1 MEEIGIKLQKAVLI
15 MMSIVSMSG
24 MSSCEDR
31 LDSPCPS
38 TGGGK
43 TVEVSLSVGIAD
55 EDDAARLTGNPVS
68 SKVSGMT
75 SGFGFNVSLGSTEIT
90 KAISVEFAKPDKLYG
105 LQIVQGGTIF
115 NPPFFLVRSHS
126 RPEPK

>member
-1 MEEIGIKLQKAVLI
+1 MKCSSEKARAGMEVIGIKLQKAVLI
-15 MMSIVSMSG
+15 MMSIVSMLG

-68 SKVSGMT
+68 SKVSGMA
-75 SGFGFNVSLGSTEIT
+75 SGFGPRRL
-90 KAISVEFAKPDKLYG
+90 PRRYL
-105 LQIVQGGTIF
+105 
-115 NPPFFLVRSHS
+115 
-126 RPEPK
+126 